1 LIIFIE
7 AILTSKWGI
16 LMEQNLIIRKGLES
30 DAEQLILHTQKV
42 LEESSHFLGTSLEEY
57 HPTIEEEK
65 AWIHSHNQH
74 GILLVVED
82 NGSIVGTLDF
92 RLSTSKKFRHKG
104 FFGMSIQEAYTNKGI
119 GASLI
124 KSLIEWAKEDIRVE
138 KISLEVF
145 SNNERA
151 IHLYSKLGFKEEG
164 RLVKN
169 AKLGPNEYVDDI
181 IMSLFVK
188 KVD

>member
-1 LIIFIE
+1 M
-7 AILTSKWGI
+7 TNS
-16 LMEQNLIIRKGLES
+16 LIIRKAHEA
-30 DAEQLILHTQKV
+30 DAEQIILHTIKV
-42 LEESSHFLGTSLEEY
+42 LEESSHFLGSSLEEF

-65 AWIHSHNQH
+65 AWINIHNQSGLLLVAEDH
-74 GILLVVED
+74 GTIIGIL
-82 NGSIVGTLDF
+82 NF
-92 RLSTSKKFRHKG
+92 RLSSSKKFSHKG
-104 FFGMSIQEAYTNKGI
+104 SFGMSIQEAYTNKGI

-124 KSLIEWAKEDIRVE
+124 KSLIEWAKDDNRVE

-164 RLVKN
+164 RLVRN

-181 IMSLFVK
+181 IMSMFVN
-188 KVD
+188 

>member
-1 LIIFIE
+1 M
-7 AILTSKWGI
+7 THS
-16 LMEQNLIIRKGLES
+16 LIIRKAHED
-30 DAEQLILHTQKV
+30 DAEQIILHTKKV
-42 LEESSHFLGTSLEEY
+42 LKESSLFLGSSLEEF
-57 HPTIEEEK
+57 HPTIAEEK
-65 AWIHSHNQH
+65 AWINSHNQH
-74 GILLVVED
+74 GLLLVAED
-82 NGSIVGTLDF
+82 NGSIIGILNF
-92 RLSTSKKFRHKG
+92 RLSTSKKFSHKG
-104 FFGMSIQEAYTNKGI
+104 FFGMSIQEAYTNQGI

-124 KSLIEWAKEDIRVE
+124 KSLIEWAKDDNRVE

-181 IMSLFVK
+181 IMSMFVK
-188 KVD
+188 